1 MLQCQ
6 DFEFFFFSLL
16 HQFIIVDLYFL
27 IVSGKS
33 QGKLQINAFLCSKV
47 VSLPLSNA
55 IATSNLMKALTTF
68 LSPTLSMIIHI
79 QSTKRK
85 SPYINHYRLASF
97 TRIYIVKNILQ
108 VPSLLLLLQ
117 S

>member
-27 IVSGKS
+27 IISGKS

-55 IATSNLMKALTTF
+55 IATSNLMKAFYYF
-68 LSPTLSMIIHI
+68 LITHPFDDYTHSIYQKKVTLH
-79 QSTKRK
+79 K
-85 SPYINHYRLASF
+85 PL
-97 TRIYIVKNILQ
+97 
-108 VPSLLLLLQ
+108 
-117 S
+117 